1 MTLLAATRLAPAQSV
16 SPITA
21 PLRQMRCVVPL
32 LTALL
37 LAGCASHPG
46 RQVLR
51 DADAAVE
58 LQQVPFF
65 AQQEFQCGPAALATV
80 LRADD
85 VAITPEQL
93 VPEIYVPGRKGSLQA
108 ELLAA
113 TRRHGRVPYVLP
125 PSLAPVLTELQAG
138 RPVLVLQNLGIRRWP
153 LWHYAVLVGFDP
165 GTDSFLLRSG
175 EKFRL
180 QVSAR
185 AFLAS
190 WERGDHW
197 AMVVT
202 SPSTLPASADATRWL
217 QAVAPFES
225 TGRLTEASAGYE
237 VATARWPQDA
247 AAWTAL
253 GNVRYRQQRMAEAEQ
268 AWREAIRHAP
278 ASPSTAIWVA
288 RNNLA
293 ELLLDRHCPQ
303 QAQALLDEAGTPPP
317 ALAAAL
323 AATRQRIA
331 ETSSADCR

>member
-1 MTLLAATRLAPAQSV
+1 MSRISASLRLFFVV
-16 SPITA
+16 S
-21 PLRQMRCVVPL
+21 L
-32 LTALL
+32 LTALVL
-37 LAGCASHPG
+37 LAGCASRPG

-51 DADAAVE
+51 DADTAVE
-58 LQQVPFF
+58 LKQVPFF

-80 LRADD
+80 LQADD

-113 TRRHGRVPYVLP
+113 TRRHGRIPYVLP
-125 PSLAPVLTELQAG
+125 PALAPVLAELRAG
-138 RPVLVLQNLGIRRWP
+138 RPVLVLQNLGLRRWP

-165 GTDSFLLRSG
+165 GNESFLLRSG
-175 EKFRL
+175 EKSRL

-225 TGRLTEASAGYE
+225 TGRFAEASAGYE
-237 VATARWPQDA
+237 VATTRWPHDA

-253 GNVRYRQQRMAEAEQ
+253 GNVRYRQQRMSDAEQ
-268 AWREAIRHAP
+268 AWREAIRHA
-278 ASPSTAIWVA
+278 STSTAGWVA

-317 ALAAAL
+317 SLVAPL

-331 ETSSADCR
+331 EAGNADCH

>member
-1 MTLLAATRLAPAQSV
+1 MTLRDADRPSPAQSV
-16 SPITA
+16 PTITA
-21 PLRQMRCVVPL
+21 LARVAPL
-32 LTALL
+32 LAALVL
-37 LAGCASHPG
+37 LASCASHPG
-46 RQVLR
+46 QQVLR

-85 VAITPEQL
+85 VAITPEHL

-125 PSLAPVLTELQAG
+125 PSLAPVLAELQAG
-138 RPVLVLQNLGIRRWP
+138 RPVLVLQNLGLRRWP

-165 GTDSFLLRSG
+165 GNESFLLRSG

-225 TGRLTEASAGYE
+225 TGKFDEASTGYE

-253 GNVRYRQQRMAEAEQ
+253 GNVRYRQQRMADAEQ
-268 AWREAIRHAP
+268 AWRESIRHAP
-278 ASPSTAIWVA
+278 ASSSTAGWVA

-293 ELLLDRHCPQ
+293 QLLLDRHCPQ
-303 QAQALLDEAGTPPP
+303 QAQALLDEAGMPPP
-317 ALAAAL
+317 SLVAAL

-331 ETSSADCR
+331 EAGTADCR